1 MRSVTKTSKYVIHE
15 ESETS
20 LIGSEMSLSSLEDA
34 MDALD
39 EDEEVEGSVLL
50 ELQVMLN
57 DETGASGSFLGAPAG
72 SSNFVKLFE
81 FDFSDASSLVAT
93 PVSVG
98 KYGADSSYQM
108 AFHSARSFTLTV
120 FHKSGDVAVYAGA
133 KVTDDEEP
141 SFLRKYGMMIFMLI
155 FMVARPFI
163 SKLIAPAPASSSA
176 APTDAADRGVTE
188 LPDE

>member
-1 MRSVTKTSKYVIHE
+1 MGDPS
-15 ESETS
+15 
-20 LIGSEMSLSSLEDA
+20 MSSLEDA

-57 DETGASGSFLGAPAG
+57 DETGTSGSFLGAPAG

-108 AFHSARSFTLTV
+108 AFHSARSFTVTV
-120 FHKSGDVAVYAGA
+120 FAGA

-176 APTDAADRGVTE
+176 APTD
-188 LPDE
+188 